1 MEQAMDMAAAERG
14 SANLARLIKKL
25 LLNVIMMLFSASC
38 IFPLIWI
45 GYSSL
50 KTQSEFSNSIISL
63 PQKLHFSNYAE
74 AIKLTNMLQLSW
86 NSARVTAVSVLA
98 IVLIAFATG
107 YLIARVRFKGKRL
120 MVVYY
125 LFGLLVPI
133 HALLVPVYLLFK
145 ESGLADQ
152 WYTLIIPYV
161 AFNLSMP
168 ILLVASY
175 ITGIPKE
182 IEEAAAIDGLGFSRT
197 MFTIILPMAA
207 PVLTTVAILQFFS
220 CWNEFSFALVLLKD
234 EALRTVPLGMSYF
247 KSQHS
252 TNYPQLM
259 AGMVLSILPVAVVY
273 FAFSSRI
280 VAGVM
285 AGAVKG

>member
-1 MEQAMDMAAAERG
+1 MEATMERDYSKYG
-14 SANLARLIKKL
+14 RAVKKT
-25 LLNVIMMLFSASC
+25 LLNVAMMLFTISC
-38 IFPLIWI
+38 IFPLVWI

-50 KTQSEFSNSIISL
+50 KTQPEFSNSILKL
-63 PQKLHFSNYAE
+63 PQTLQFGNYVE

-86 NSARVTAVSVLA
+86 NSARVTFLSVAL
-98 IVLIAFATG
+98 IVLIAFVTG
-107 YLIARVRFKGKRL
+107 YLVARLQFKGKRL

-125 LFGLLVPI
+125 LFGMLVPI

-145 ESGLADQ
+145 GTGLADQ
-152 WYTLIIPYV
+152 WFTLVIPYV

-168 ILLVASY
+168 ILLVTSY
-175 ITGIPKE
+175 ILSVPKE
-182 IEEAAAIDGLGFSRT
+182 IEEAAAIDGLSFSGA
-197 MFTIILPMAA
+197 MFKIIMPMAV
-207 PVLTTVAILQFFS
+207 PVLTTIAILQFFS

-234 EALRTVPLGMSYF
+234 EAMRTVPLGMSFF

-259 AGMVLSILPVAVVY
+259 AGMVLSMLPVTVIY

-280 VAGVM
+280 IAGVM

>member
-1 MEQAMDMAAAERG
+1 MDLLREQPAAKAV
-14 SANLARLIKKL
+14 LTFKKL
-25 LLNVIMMLFSASC
+25 LINAVMLLFTISC
-38 IFPLIWI
+38 VFPLVWLV
-45 GYSSL
+45 YSSL
-50 KTQSEFSNSIISL
+50 KTQNEFSNSILSL
-63 PQKLHFSNYAE
+63 PQTLQFGNYAE
-74 AIKLTNMLQLSW
+74 AIKLTDMPRLSW
-86 NSARVTAVSVLA
+86 NSARVTVLSVALIVA
-98 IVLIAFATG
+98 ISFLTG
-107 YLIARVRFKGKRL
+107 YLTARLDFKGKKL
-120 MVVYY
+120 MMFYY

-145 ESGLADQ
+145 QTGLADQ
-152 WYTLIIPYV
+152 WFTLIIPYV

-168 ILLVASY
+168 ILLVTSF
-175 ITGIPKE
+175 ILGIPKE
-182 IEEAAAIDGLGFSRT
+182 MEEAAAIDGLSFSGT
-197 MFTIILPMAA
+197 MFKIILPMAV

-234 EALRTVPLGMSYF
+234 ESMRTVPLGMSYF

-259 AGMVLSILPVAVVY
+259 AGMVLSMLPVTVLY

-280 VAGVM
+280 ISGVL

>member
-1 MEQAMDMAAAERG
+1 MEATMEREYSKYG
-14 SANLARLIKKL
+14 RAVKKA
-25 LLNVIMMLFSASC
+25 LLNVAMMLFTISC
-38 IFPLIWI
+38 IFPLVWI

-50 KTQSEFSNSIISL
+50 KTQPEFSNSILKL
-63 PQKLHFSNYAE
+63 PQTLQFGNYAE
-74 AIKLTNMLQLSW
+74 AIKLTNMFQLSW
-86 NSARVTAVSVLA
+86 NSARVTFLSVVL
-98 IVLIAFATG
+98 IVLIAFVTG
-107 YLIARVRFKGKRL
+107 YLVARLQFKGKRV

-125 LFGLLVPI
+125 LFGMLVPI

-145 ESGLADQ
+145 GTGLADQ
-152 WYTLIIPYV
+152 WFTLVIPYV

-168 ILLVASY
+168 ILLVTSY
-175 ITGIPKE
+175 ILSIPKE
-182 IEEAAAIDGLGFSRT
+182 IEEAAAIDGLSFSGA
-197 MFTIILPMAA
+197 MFKIIMPMAV
-207 PVLTTVAILQFFS
+207 PVLTTIAILQFFS

-234 EALRTVPLGMSYF
+234 EAMRTVPLGMSFF

-259 AGMVLSILPVAVVY
+259 AGMVLSMLPVTIIY

-280 VAGVM
+280 IAGVM

>member
-1 MEQAMDMAAAERG
+1 MEATMERDYSKYG
-14 SANLARLIKKL
+14 RAVKKT
-25 LLNVIMMLFSASC
+25 LLNVAMMLFTISC
-38 IFPLIWI
+38 IFPLVWI

-50 KTQSEFSNSIISL
+50 KTQPEFSNSILRL
-63 PQKLHFSNYAE
+63 PQTLQFGNYVE

-86 NSARVTAVSVLA
+86 NSARVTFLSVAL
-98 IVLIAFATG
+98 IVLIAFVTG
-107 YLIARVRFKGKRL
+107 YLVARLQFKGKRL

-125 LFGLLVPI
+125 LFGMLVPI

-145 ESGLADQ
+145 GMGLADQ
-152 WYTLIIPYV
+152 WFTLVIPYV

-168 ILLVASY
+168 ILLVTSY
-175 ITGIPKE
+175 ILSVPKE
-182 IEEAAAIDGLGFSRT
+182 IEEAAAIDGLSFSGA
-197 MFTIILPMAA
+197 MFKIIMPMAV
-207 PVLTTVAILQFFS
+207 PVLTTIAILQFFS

-234 EALRTVPLGMSYF
+234 EAMRTVPLGMSFF

-259 AGMVLSILPVAVVY
+259 AGMVLSMLPVTVIY

-280 VAGVM
+280 IAGVM